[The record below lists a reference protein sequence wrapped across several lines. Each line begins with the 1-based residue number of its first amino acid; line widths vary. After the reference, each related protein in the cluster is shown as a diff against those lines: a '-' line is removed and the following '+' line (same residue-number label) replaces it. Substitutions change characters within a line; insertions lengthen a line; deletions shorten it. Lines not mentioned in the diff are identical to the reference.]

1 MGRSK
6 RQHRVVVREEKDMAQ
21 SLYEL
26 LHACTVRI
34 TVPKVSQGTGFFVA
48 PGGILTCA
56 HVVQS
61 ALKSNTPIEVSW
73 NNQTTIA
80 QIQGLREVSSSD
92 LALLR
97 VNLSNHPCILLH
109 DGVEPF
115 GELYSYGYS
124 GDESEGASTTFS
136 CEGWAGERQELLKF
150 KLGRARPGMSG
161 SPLLS
166 VDSGC
171 VCGMVQSTFDRNI
184 DLGGKA
190 LLSKVIFR
198 EFPELEILQKQFH
211 QQDRRWWN
219 LLTHQQRLATG
230 LQLSMPGGLGMP
242 VEAQPTRAV
251 KVVLSYSDDDKNLKE
266 KLLKH
271 LSALRRQGFIKSWD
285 NKQIAAGSQRDEEI
299 VKHFSE
305 ADVILCLISPG
316 FIDSNQCYE
325 VEMEYAL
332 KRRNQGEAAVI
343 PILLKAAPWE
353 KTPFRTLQVIPRSKR
368 PIADHTN
375 KDKILA
381 EVAQEIEQV
390 VNALITRNQVKH

>member
-1 MGRSK
+1 
-6 RQHRVVVREEKDMAQ
+6 VREEKDMAQ

-80 QIQGLREVSSSD
+80 QIQGLRGVSSSD

-198 EFPELEILQKQFH
+198 EFPELEFLQKQFH

-230 LQLSMPGGLGMP
+230 LQLSMPGGLGML
-242 VEAQPTRAV
+242 VEAQNTRTIKLAISCSSSP
-251 KVVLSYSDDDKNLKE
+251 KDKSLKE
-266 KLLKH
+266 MLIAH
-271 LSALRRQGFIKSWD
+271 LSLMERHGFIKIWED
-285 NKQIAAGSQRDEEI
+285 QQIVAGSLRDEEI
-299 VKHFSE
+299 IKHFNE
-305 ADVILCLISPG
+305 ADIILCLISPD
-316 FIDSNQCYE
+316 FINSNHCYE
-325 VEMEYAL
+325 FEMRYAL
-332 KRRNQGEAAVI
+332 ERRKMGKVEVI
-343 PILLKAAPWE
+343 PVLLRSVDCGLAP
-353 KTPFRTLQVIPRSKR
+353 FQDLQIIPRNTNKS
-368 PIADHTN
+368 IADRAN
-375 KDKILA
+375 KDKA
-381 EVAQEIEQV
+381 FTEVAREIDKTV
-390 VNALITRNQVKH
+390 KALLASKS